1 MSPLTSANWESF
13 YNSFFHEKRTVSRGI
28 EPMTSNLKLSTQC
41 TEPSSHVKSISLTL
55 SQILRFLDKPTNH
68 FFCLGWWQPPWSTY
82 SWVSSWIPAMNLWRS
97 ANLLLYRSFYNS
109 FLYKKSSTSFG
120 LEPQASNPQHRTLS
134 TESPSHVQGK
144 SLRLSHYLEFL
155 DLSISQCLGSFMRG
169 RKFIIFIFN
178 F

>member
-41 TEPSSHVKSISLTL
+41 TEPSSLVKSISLTL

-82 SWVSSWIPAMNLWRS
+82 PWVSSWIPAMNLWRS

-109 FLYKKSSTSFG
+109 FLYKKKFYQFWAWTPGFQSPAQNLIHWVTKPCTGKVSQTQPLSWILG
-120 LEPQASNPQHRTLS
+120 LKHFSMPWLFHER
-134 TESPSHVQGK
+134 
-144 SLRLSHYLEFL
+144 
-155 DLSISQCLGSFMRG
+155 
-169 RKFIIFIFN
+169 
-178 F
+178 

>member
-1 MSPLTSANWESF
+1 MDFFFQSMSPLTSANWESF

-82 SWVSSWIPAMNLWRS
+82 PWVSSWIPAMNLWGS

-109 FLYKKSSTSFG
+109 FLYKKVLPVLG
-120 LEPQASNPQHRTLS
+120 LNPRLPIPS
-134 TESPSHVQGK
+134 TEPYP
-144 SLRLSHYLEFL
+144 LSHQAMYRES
-155 DLSISQCLGSFMRG
+155 LSDSATILNSWT
-169 RKFIIFIFN
+169 
-178 F
+178 